1 MSQVLRAIREKLQ
14 SAADWLGGLPRKWVE
29 YTLFGAVTLL
39 GLAVYLN
46 LITSGVHFR
55 ALFSFLNNIEQRT
68 LDTRFRMRGKRPVDN
83 RIVIIG
89 IDEKT
94 LQKVGAWPIPRNAYA
109 KMVDQLSAGGA
120 KIVAFDVTFPTPEK
134 NSALD
139 ALKKLEIE
147 IGPNAPST
155 VVDKIREIEA
165 TSDNDKIFAD
175 SMKKADNVILGHVFL
190 DRERAKSIDP
200 KAEEDYFNIL
210 WGKPFPQI
218 IKSPPNANFDLNKA
232 WADATY
238 EPGSRD
244 PWGVQFGIES
254 NIRLLAE
261 AARSYGFFNEI
272 PDSDGTFRRAPFLL
286 RYQDRDFYPS
296 LELQAVREY
305 ENIKDQ
311 SIVGYITV
319 NGFDHLELGPH
330 VIRTGDDGRVL
341 INYAGGYYSYP
352 HYSMADVIDGTVPP
366 STFKGKIVLV
376 GATAVGIGD
385 LRITPYQESDY
396 MGVEIHANV
405 IDNLLHN
412 DERGR
417 GFLSRGFAEEM
428 IDIVFIL
435 LFGVAMGFVFA
446 RLKPLYS
453 TFSVVVSLA
462 VFAFIVYMAFAHLG
476 MWLYAVVP
484 AGTLILNYGAITS
497 YRMVTEEREKRKVR
511 KTFERYVSPG
521 VIRLIEKE
529 PRKYFKPGGES
540 KELSIMFSDIRS
552 FTTLSEGMT
561 PDELVSFLNEYLGEM
576 TDIAFT
582 RWGTLDKYIGDALM
596 AFWGSPFPQVDHA
609 ARACGAALDMQI
621 RLSEL
626 NLKWEAEGRKQIA
639 IGIGINTDRVNV
651 GNMGSSKRFSWTV
664 MGDGVNLA
672 SRLEGQNKE
681 YHSTVIIGENTYQQ
695 VREQFVCRD
704 LDRIKVKGK
713 TKPVK
718 IYELMGWM
726 KDAARYQDL
735 LSRWSEAQAAYLS
748 QNWNQAAE
756 LFEDLIGRYPEDGPS
771 LTFLNRVYEKRE
783 SQPVPDPAWDGV
795 FVATSK

>member
-1 MSQVLRAIREKLQ
+1 MRQVVRAAKKKLHD
-14 SAADWLGGLPRKWVE
+14 AVEGLGNLPRMWVE
-29 YTLFGAVTLL
+29 ITLIAAVTLV
-39 GLAVYLN
+39 GLAVYAFAGIGGN
-46 LITSGVHFR
+46 TR
-55 ALFSFLNNIEQRT
+55 AFFAFLNNVEQRT
-68 LDTRFRMRGKRPVDN
+68 LDSRFRMRGRRPADD
-83 RIVIIG
+83 RIVIVG

-109 KMVDQLSAGGA
+109 KMIDQLSAGGA
-120 KIVAFDVTFPTPEK
+120 KIVSFDVTFPTPEK

-139 ALKKLEIE
+139 ALKQLETDL
-147 IGPNAPST
+147 GASASST
-155 VVDKIREIEA
+155 VVDKIRAIEA
-165 TSDNDKIFAD
+165 TSDNDQIFAD
-175 SMKKADNVILGHVFL
+175 SMKKANNVILGHVFL
-190 DRERAKSIDP
+190 DRERAKDIDQ
-200 KAEEDYFNIL
+200 KAEEDYFNVL
-210 WGKPFPQI
+210 WGKPFPQV
-218 IKSPPNANFDLNKA
+218 IKNPPNATFDLNKA
-232 WADATY
+232 WTDATY
-238 EPGSRD
+238 MPGSRD

-296 LELQAVREY
+296 LELQTVREY

-311 SIVGYITV
+311 SIVGYIGV
-319 NGFDHLELGPH
+319 NGFERLELGPH
-330 VIRTGDDGRVL
+330 VIKTGDDGRVL
-341 INYAGGYYSYP
+341 INYAGPYYSYK

-366 STFKGKIVLV
+366 STFKDKIVLV

-412 DERGR
+412 DERGH
-417 GFLSRGFAEEM
+417 GFLSRGFTEE
-428 IDIVFIL
+428 IVDIVFIL
-435 LFGVAMGFVFA
+435 IFGVAMGFVFA

-453 TFSVVVSLA
+453 TASVLITLA
-462 VFAFIVYMAFAHLG
+462 LFGCIVYLAFAHLG
-476 MWLYAVVP
+476 MWLYAVIP

-497 YRMVTEEREKRKVR
+497 FRMVTEEREKRKVR

-529 PRKYFKPGGES
+529 PKKYFKTGGES
-540 KELSIMFSDIRS
+540 RELSIMFSDIRS
-552 FTTLSEGMT
+552 FTTISESMT
-561 PDELVSFLNEYLGEM
+561 PDELVAFLNEYLGEM

-596 AFWGSPFPQVDHA
+596 AFWGSPFPQADHA
-609 ARACGAALDMQI
+609 SRACGAALDMMT

-626 NLKWEAEGRKQIA
+626 NLKWEAEGRKPIQ

-651 GNMGSSKRFSWTV
+651 GNMGSSKRFAWTV

-681 YHSTVIIGENTYQQ
+681 YHSTIIIGENTYLQ
-695 VREQFVCRD
+695 VRDQFVCRD

-726 KDAARYQDL
+726 KDAAHFQDL
-735 LSRWSEAQAAYLS
+735 LARWSEALQSYYT
-748 QNWNQAAE
+748 QDWNAAAE
-756 LFEDLIGRYPEDGPS
+756 LFESLIGQYPEDGPA
-771 LTFLNRVYEKRE
+771 LTFLNRVYEARE
-783 SQPVPDPAWDGV
+783 KHPKPDPAWDGV